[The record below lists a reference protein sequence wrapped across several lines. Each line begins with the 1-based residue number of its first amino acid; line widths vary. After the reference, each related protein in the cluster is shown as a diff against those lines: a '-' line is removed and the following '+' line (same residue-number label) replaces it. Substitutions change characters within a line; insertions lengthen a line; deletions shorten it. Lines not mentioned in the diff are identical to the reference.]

1 MLWDFSIGATLAAL
15 LRTWPFIVARIV
27 VYGAVAFGYVLV
39 TGMGATVGWG
49 IGAFGDDG
57 FQAGATFFGG
67 LAGFAVVS
75 AFLYF
80 VREWFLYLVKAGHI
94 ALLVEV
100 LDGEPVPGTM
110 AQISHAQSVV
120 KARFTEAN
128 VLFVVD
134 QLIRGVVRAVS
145 GIVDLAA
152 TILPVPGLEGLA
164 RFVRAVVRV
173 AVGMV
178 DEMILAYNIRTK
190 SQNPYSS
197 AQDALVLY
205 AQNAAW
211 ILKNA
216 VWIAIMIWA
225 MAFILFLI
233 LLAPAAAIVYL
244 LPGTISNF
252 GFVFAII
259 FALCLKAAIL
269 EPFAIAALI
278 QVYFRAIEG
287 QEPRADWRAHLS
299 EASEQFRDLGA
310 KASAFIAH
318 PPAGAASTGGPGT
331 PPDAGAPPP
340 PDAPPGSSPTA

>member
-1 MLWDFSIGATLAAL
+1 MLWDFSIGTTLAAL
-15 LRTWPFIVARIV
+15 LRTWPFIAARIV
-27 VYGAVAFGYVLV
+27 VYGAVALGYVIV

-57 FQAGATFFGG
+57 FRAGTTFFGG
-67 LAGFAVVS
+67 LAGFAIVS
-75 AFLYF
+75 AFLYV

-100 LDGEPVPGTM
+100 LDGAPVPGSM
-110 AQISHAQSVV
+110 AQIAHARSVV
-120 KARFTEAN
+120 KARFAEAN

-145 GIVDLAA
+145 GIVDVVA

-164 RFVRAVVRV
+164 RFIRAVVRV

-190 SQNPYSS
+190 SQNPFAS

-216 VWIAIMIWA
+216 VWIAIMVWA

-233 LLAPAAAIVYL
+233 CLAPAAAIVYF
-244 LPGTISNF
+244 LPGTVSNF
-252 GFVFAII
+252 GFVFAIV

-287 QEPRADWRAHLS
+287 QEPRADWRSHLS
-299 EASEQFRDLGA
+299 EVSEQFRDLGTRA
-310 KASAFIAH
+310 AAYMAR
-318 PPAGAASTGGPGT
+318 PATGAAAAGPGS

-340 PDAPPGSSPTA
+340 DTPPGSSSAG